1 MALIVIEA
9 QLPRLRLPAV
19 GGGQLSVPDSPTGPN
34 AVIVPRV
41 VASPPTAIVTV
52 GCPDG
57 GGELSVLVPGGRLML
72 VTADAR
78 LSLSSTPSRQTI
90 LT

>member
-1 MALIVIEA
+1 
-9 QLPRLRLPAV
+9 LRLPAV
-19 GGGQLSVPDSPTGPN
+19 GGGQPSAPDGPTGPN

-57 GGELSVLVPGGRLML
+57 GGELSVLVPGGRVLL
-72 VTADAR
+72 VATDAR
-78 LSLSSTPSRQTI
+78 LSLSSTPPRQMI